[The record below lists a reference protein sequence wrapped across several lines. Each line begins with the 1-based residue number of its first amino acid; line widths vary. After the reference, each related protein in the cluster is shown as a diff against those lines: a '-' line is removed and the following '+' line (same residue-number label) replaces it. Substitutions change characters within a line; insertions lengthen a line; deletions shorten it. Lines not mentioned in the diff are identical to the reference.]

1 MYVGLCPPA
10 LSGGLTTYDQ
20 FVYPFTLEPHVANV
34 EATRQSTLNAHM
46 ATCEAYLKRREE
58 DKERRKKDAL
68 RKVAPGFEPS
78 AGTLVPQRVGGSSSQ
93 PNPQAIPSPPT
104 QSVPRDPMADLVDQ
118 LAALEAADGRR
129 P

>member
-1 MYVGLCPPA
+1 
-10 LSGGLTTYDQ
+10 
-20 FVYPFTLEPHVANV
+20 
-34 EATRQSTLNAHM
+34 M

-58 DKERRKKDAL
+58 DKERQKKDAL

-93 PNPQAIPSPPT
+93 PNAPAAPLPT
-104 QSVPRDPMADLVDQ
+104 IQKDPMADLVDQ
-118 LAALEAADGRR
+118 LAALDTAHGGR

>member
-1 MYVGLCPPA
+1 
-10 LSGGLTTYDQ
+10 
-20 FVYPFTLEPHVANV
+20 
-34 EATRQSTLNAHM
+34 M

-58 DKERRKKDAL
+58 EKERQKKDAL

-78 AGTLVPQRVGGSSSQ
+78 AGTLVPQRVDGSSSQ
-93 PNPQAIPSPPT
+93 PNAQAIPSPSA